1 DVRVSGYGKN
11 AVAKL
16 YIDDALQ
23 YLLDYTARVAIN
35 KDVDSADA
43 IDYVL
48 DYIDY
53 PARWGRDLEQN
64 SDTISYFWASGNKSA
79 MSVINEIVSSFLGYF
94 FISNEGVAKYVART
108 NVDTIDLEY
117 DQAELLK
124 DIGNP
129 QPYENNKNVTR
140 IKAHPR
146 TIAGTGVIWQLLGD
160 VPAVQPGA
168 ANSLPVWAN
177 YTYNDA
183 PVPAEGVL
191 TPVATT
197 DYTVNTQADGGGTDI
212 TADCTVSLS
221 DFGDTA
227 KLDIVNTNVAV

>member
-1 DVRVSGYGKN
+1 
-11 AVAKL
+11 
-16 YIDDALQ
+16 
-23 YLLDYTARVAIN
+23 
-35 KDVDSADA
+35 
-43 IDYVL
+43 
-48 DYIDY
+48 
-53 PARWGRDLEQN
+53 
-64 SDTISYFWASGNKSA
+64 

-140 IKAHPR
+140 IKALPR

-197 DYTVNTQADGGGTDI
+197 DYTVNTQADGGGADI

-221 DFGDTA
+221 D
-227 KLDIVNTNVAV
+227 